1 MAITLLEGALYGFF
15 AVTGVLIAS
24 FIIGEIVHLYNEKQS
39 NENFAK
45 AIDQMSKSTV
55 TAIESIKDT
64 TVTGINALLNMDTL
78 RDVNSLAR
86 EKAKDQNPSSQAK

>member
-15 AVTGVLIAS
+15 AVTGILIGS
-24 FIIGEIVHLYNEKQS
+24 FVVGEIVHLYNEKQS

-45 AIDQMSKSTV
+45 AVDQMTKSTV

-86 EKAKDQNPSSQAK
+86 EKAKDQNPSSQSK

>member
-15 AVTGVLIAS
+15 AVTGVLIGS
-24 FIIGEIVHLYNEKQS
+24 FVIGEIVHLYNEKQS

-45 AIDQMSKSTV
+45 AVDQMSKSTV
-55 TAIESIKDT
+55 IAIESIKDT

-86 EKAKDQNPSSQAK
+86 EKAKDQNPNTQAK